1 MDKTKYQSWADFS
14 EDESSE
20 TEEVLPPLDPIQL
33 QIIESINSSKQSIY
47 QFKIE
52 NLPYKLTGPEQVF
65 NFLQLSENEASIRL
79 QFKGKKFSG
88 FALVSTEFREVALKI
103 AFKYG
108 HCFEA
113 RPVLIYYKSEES
125 LVWIP
130 QKHQIPNSNLSQ
142 TVSFDCEKLE
152 KDEKVEV
159 KGKGRERERDGKRNL
174 GKLEILQQ
182 DPAILDVVAG
192 KMARGR
198 GARDRGKGGN
208 GVCGGKGIVGG
219 RVLWCN

>member
-20 TEEVLPPLDPIQL
+20 TEEVLPPLDPNQL
-33 QIIESINSSKQSIY
+33 QIIDSINSSKLSSF

-65 NFLQLSENEASIRL
+65 NFLQLTEHEASIRL
-79 QFKGKKFSG
+79 QYKGKKFCG
-88 FALVSTEFREVALKI
+88 FALISTEFREVALKI

-113 RPVLIYYKSEES
+113 RPVLIYYKNEES
-125 LVWIP
+125 SVWIP

-142 TVSFDCEKLE
+142 TASFDRSFDCEKPE
-152 KDEKVEV
+152 KDEELEKKPGAKKSFARKVEIW
-159 KGKGRERERDGKRNL
+159 E
-174 GKLEILQQ
+174 Q
-182 DPAILDVVAG
+182 DPAILNAVPG
-192 KMARGR
+192 KVPRGR
-198 GARDRGKGGN
+198 GGRGR
-208 GVCGGKGIVGG
+208 GG
-219 RVLWCN
+219 RVQRGN